1 MGCSPTRTRRSSQ
14 PVPRPRPS
22 RSGIAAVPVLQ
33 TARVVLLQRA
43 FADLLQRAF
52 ADLRLEAPTR
62 LLFGADD
69 FYIPL
74 ALLEDLEANGDD
86 LTLEIVRGCS
96 HWLPEERP
104 DLVAD
109 RALALFG

>member
-43 FADLLQRAF
+43 FADL
-52 ADLRLEAPTR
+52 RLEAPTR

-74 ALLEDLEANGDD
+74 ALLEGLEANGDD